1 MIPEVRPELP
11 GVRRHARK
19 LARPKLLRYSRM
31 YSCPECERSIN
42 QASDVCPYCGAD
54 QKALADAESLLAG
67 KPVKEKSAKRIIL
80 ICAILLAILWATA
93 WFAVPWKISGSKVEA
108 ESRARDA
115 MSSIQQAIGAYQES
129 EGSYPASLE
138 SLGETVRKAAQDAQ
152 SSRYSL
158 QYTPGRSGVEGGVAS
173 YTLTARPGNFGYWSY
188 YTDESGVL
196 RATREDRAATVQ
208 DPAIK

>member
-1 MIPEVRPELP
+1 
-11 GVRRHARK
+11 
-19 LARPKLLRYSRM
+19 M

-67 KPVKEKSAKRIIL
+67 KPVKKKSAKRIIL
-80 ICAILLAILWATA
+80 VCAILLGILWITA
-93 WFAVPWKISGSKVEA
+93 WFAVPWKMSGSKVEA

-115 MSSIQQAIGAYQES
+115 MSSIQQAINAYQAS
-129 EGSYPASLE
+129 EGSYPPSLE
-138 SLGETVRKAAQDAQ
+138 SLGEAVRKAAQAAQ

-158 QYTPGRSGVEGGVAS
+158 QYTAGRPDAEGRVGS
-173 YTLTARPGNFGYWSY
+173 YTLTARPGNFGYLSY
-188 YTDESGVL
+188 YSDESGIF
-196 RATREDRAATVQ
+196 RATREDRSATVQ

>member
-1 MIPEVRPELP
+1 
-11 GVRRHARK
+11 
-19 LARPKLLRYSRM
+19 M

-67 KPVKEKSAKRIIL
+67 KPVKKKSTKRIVL
-80 ICAILLAILWATA
+80 FCAILLAILWATA
-93 WFAVPWKISGSKVEA
+93 WFAVPWKMSGSRMEA

-115 MSSIQQAIGAYQES
+115 MSSIQQAINAYQAS

-138 SLGETVRKAAQDAQ
+138 SLGETVRKEAQAAQ

-158 QYTPGRSGVEGGVAS
+158 QYATGRPDAEGRVGS
-173 YTLTARPGNFGYWSY
+173 YTLTARPGNFGYLSY
-188 YTDESGVL
+188 YTDESGIF
-196 RATREDRAATVQ
+196 RATRDDRAATVQ

>member
-1 MIPEVRPELP
+1 
-11 GVRRHARK
+11 
-19 LARPKLLRYSRM
+19 M

-67 KPVKEKSAKRIIL
+67 KAIQKKSAKRIMFV
-80 ICAILLAILWATA
+80 CTILLAILWATA
-93 WFAVPWKISGSKVEA
+93 WFAVPWKMSGSKVDA

-115 MSSIQQAIGAYQES
+115 MVSVQQAINAYQAS
-129 EGSYPASLE
+129 EGSYPSSLD
-138 SLGETVRKAAQDAQ
+138 SLGEAVRTAAQAAQ

-158 QYTPGRSGVEGGVAS
+158 QYTQGRPDAEGRVAS
-173 YTLTARPGNFGYWSY
+173 YTLTARPGNFGYLSY
-188 YTDESGVL
+188 YTDESGIF

-208 DPAIK
+208 DPAIE

>member
-1 MIPEVRPELP
+1 
-11 GVRRHARK
+11 
-19 LARPKLLRYSRM
+19 M

-67 KPVKEKSAKRIIL
+67 KPVKKKSAKRIIL
-80 ICAILLAILWATA
+80 VLAILWVTA
-93 WFAVPWKISGSKVEA
+93 WFAVPWKMSGSKVEA

-115 MSSIQQAIGAYQES
+115 MISAQQAINAYQTS
-129 EGSYPASLE
+129 EGGDPASLD
-138 SLGETVRKAAQDAQ
+138 SLGETVRKAAQAAQ
-152 SSRYSL
+152 SSRYTL
-158 QYTPGRSGVEGGVAS
+158 QYTPGRPDAAGRVES
-173 YTLTARPGNFGYWSY
+173 YTLTARPGNFGYLSY
-188 YTDESGVL
+188 YTDETGVF